1 MNILGSIQRWGT
13 ALYRLVDSTEPAKK
27 DTAVEE
33 KATPVDDDGPG
44 AGGGYFD
51 AVDIRPTVDGPGAGG
66 GYLTATK
73 EKAVAANSNDG
84 PGAGGGYDD
93 GDVDDDGPGAGGGY
107 ITHSI
112 DGLSMTTSTQA
123 SWPNDIF
130 SVSGYLLTG
139 AANEDKFTAS
149 SEPKKPAV
157 MWHTEGGAYF
167 ADLDLPP
174 SKPQSDKPAQA
185 DDSKKKGEN

>member
-1 MNILGSIQRWGT
+1 MNILGSIQRWST
-13 ALYRLVDSTEPAKK
+13 ALYRLVDGSEPAKK
-27 DTAVEE
+27 DAAVEE
-33 KATPVDDDGPG
+33 KASPADDDGPG

-73 EKAVAANSNDG
+73 EKAVAANANDG

-93 GDVDDDGPGAGGGY
+93 GDADDDGPGAGGGY

-112 DGLSMTTSTQA
+112 DGLSMTTPVQA

-130 SVSGYLLTG
+130 NVSGYLLTG
-139 AANEDKFTAS
+139 AANDEKFSAS
-149 SEPKKPAV
+149 ADIERPVVQWS
-157 MWHTEGGAYF
+157 TEGGAYF
-167 ADLDLPP
+167 ADLDLAPA
-174 SKPQSDKPAQA
+174 KPQSAKPAQA
-185 DDSKKKGEN
+185 DDNKKKGEN